1 MKTTHAAFKNSILP
15 KSVKG
20 GEEIDVLVSPI
31 GTFPHPNGEQLCT
44 REAFDALVEKWRAD
58 GEPEIL
64 VDFDHASETGGA
76 TEAAAWATALRS
88 DEDGL
93 HATFRMTDKGA
104 EALSATRYRY
114 LSPAWYVD
122 EEGHPTELSTIAL
135 TNRPNLPVPR
145 LLNRKPADQAS
156 AQNADEPIRVR
167 IAARGEDTSTDP
179 ASAEPDST
187 PAEGQPETN
196 EKIQMDKLREM
207 LGLAAEA
214 TDEEVL
220 AAVDA
225 LRSERDALRSEK
237 EQMEAAAKEAAL
249 DAEAETFVAEQGD
262 KVADKEA
269 CKNAYKRDPEGTRAL
284 FNAIR
289 IPAPAPV
296 DGTPARVVNV
306 NAAKTPETTDLLANC
321 KNGKERE
328 AWALRHAADTAL

>member
-1 MKTTHAAFKNSILP
+1 
-15 KSVKG
+15 V
-20 GEEIDVLVSPI
+20 
-31 GTFPHPNGEQLCT
+31 
-44 REAFDALVEKWRAD
+44 
-58 GEPEIL
+58 
-64 VDFDHASETGGA
+64 
-76 TEAAAWATALRS
+76 AAAWATALRS

-145 LLNRKPADQAS
+145 LLNRKPDAEPAP
-156 AQNADEPIRVR
+156 AQNAE
-167 IAARGEDTSTDP
+167 AGEANLPDP
-179 ASAEPDST
+179 AGAGEGNPPEEGNTTEPQKND
-187 PAEGQPETN
+187 
-196 EKIQMDKLREM
+196 MDKLREM

-225 LRSERDALRSEK
+225 LRAERDQLRSEK

-249 DAEAETFVAEQGD
+249 DAEAEEFVEEKKEFVAD
-262 KVADKEA
+262 RDA

-289 IPAPAPV
+289 LPAKPAESV
-296 DGTPARVVNV
+296 DGKPARVVDV
-306 NAAKTPETTDLLANC
+306 NAAKKPADADLLANC
-321 KNGKERE
+321 KSGRERME
-328 AWALRHAADTAL
+328 WALAHAADKVD

>member
-1 MKTTHAAFKNSILP
+1 MKTTRAAFKNSILP

-20 GEEIDVLVSPI
+20 GEEIEVLVSPL
-31 GTFPHPNGEQLCT
+31 GTFPHPDGEQLCT
-44 REAFDALVEKWRAD
+44 REAFDALVEKWRED

-88 DEDGL
+88 EEDGL

-145 LLNRKPADQAS
+145 LLNRKPDADPAP
-156 AQNADEPIRVR
+156 AQNAEAGEAHLPNPAGAGEGNPPEEGNTTEPQKN
-167 IAARGEDTSTDP
+167 D
-179 ASAEPDST
+179 
-187 PAEGQPETN
+187 
-196 EKIQMDKLREM
+196 MDKLREM

-225 LRSERDALRSEK
+225 LRAERDQLRSEK

-249 DAEAETFVAEQGD
+249 DAEADKFVEEQGD
-262 KVADKEA
+262 KIADKDA

-289 IPAPAPV
+289 IPAKPAEPT
-296 DGTPARVVNV
+296 DAKPARVVDV
-306 NAAKTPETTDLLANC
+306 NAAKKPADADLLANC
-321 KNGKERE
+321 KTGAERI
-328 AWALRHAADTAL
+328 AWALRNAPAK

>member
-1 MKTTHAAFKNSILP
+1 MKTTRAAFKNSLLP

-31 GTFPHPNGEQLCT
+31 GTFPHPDGEQLCT
-44 REAFDALVEKWRAD
+44 REAFDALVAKWEAD
-58 GEPEIL
+58 GKPEIL

-145 LLNRKPADQAS
+145 LLNRKPDADPAP
-156 AQNADEPIRVR
+156 AQNAETGEPITAPQV
-167 IAARGEDTSTDP
+167 AD
-179 ASAEPDST
+179 AEST
-187 PAEGQPETN
+187 PEEGIN
-196 EKIQMDKLREM
+196 EKEKINMDKLREM

-225 LRSERDALRSEK
+225 LRAERDQLRSEK

-249 DAEAETFVAEQGD
+249 DAEAEEFVEEKKEFVAD
-262 KVADKEA
+262 RDA

-284 FNAIR
+284 FNALAA
-289 IPAPAPV
+289 PKPAPV
-296 DGTPARVVNV
+296 DGKPARVVDV
-306 NAAKTPETTDLLANC
+306 NAAQKPADADILANC
-321 KNGKERE
+321 KTRADRI
-328 AWALRHAADTAL
+328 AWAERHLA

>member
-1 MKTTHAAFKNSILP
+1 MKTTRAAFKNSLLP

-20 GEEIDVLVSPI
+20 GEEIEVLVSPL
-31 GTFPHPNGEQLCT
+31 GTFPHPDGEQLCT
-44 REAFDALVEKWRAD
+44 REAFDALVEKWRED

-114 LSPAWYVD
+114 LSPAWFVD

-145 LLNRKPADQAS
+145 LLNRKPDAADPAP
-156 AQNADEPIRVR
+156 AQNAEAGEAHLPEP
-167 IAARGEDTSTDP
+167 ANAGEGNPPEEGITTKNTDP
-179 ASAEPDST
+179 
-187 PAEGQPETN
+187 GM
-196 EKIQMDKLREM
+196 EKLKEM

-214 TDEEVL
+214 ADEEVY
-220 AAVDA
+220 AAVEA
-225 LRSERDALRSEK
+225 LRAERDQLKAEK
-237 EQMEAAAKEAAL
+237 AEAEAAAKEAAL
-249 DAEAETFVAEQGD
+249 DAEADKFVEEQGD
-262 KVADKEA
+262 KIADKDA

-289 IPAPAPV
+289 LPAKPADTAP
-296 DGTPARVVNV
+296 DAKPARVVDV
-306 NAAKTPETTDLLANC
+306 NAAQKPADADLLANC
-321 KNGKERE
+321 KSGAERM
-328 AWALRHAADTAL
+328 AWALKHASDAAL

>member
-1 MKTTHAAFKNSILP
+1 MKTTRAAFKNSILP
-15 KSVKG
+15 RSVKS
-20 GEEIDVLVSPI
+20 GEEIEVLVSPI
-31 GTFPHPNGEQLCT
+31 GTFPHPDGEQLCT

-145 LLNRKPADQAS
+145 LLNRKPDADPAP
-156 AQNADEPIRVR
+156 AQNAE
-167 IAARGEDTSTDP
+167 AGEAHLPDP

-187 PAEGQPETN
+187 PDEGITSNN
-196 EKIQMDKLREM
+196 ENPDMDKLKEL
-207 LGLAAEA
+207 LGLTAEA
-214 TDEEVL
+214 TEDEIL

-249 DAEAETFVAEQGD
+249 DAEAEAFVNEQGD
-262 KVADKEA
+262 KIADKDA

-289 IPAPAPV
+289 IPAKPAEPV
-296 DGTPARVVNV
+296 DGKPARVVDV
-306 NAAKTPETTDLLANC
+306 NAAQKPADSDLLANC
-321 KNGKERE
+321 KSGAERI
-328 AWALRHAADTAL
+328 AWAERHLG

>member
-1 MKTTHAAFKNSILP
+1 MKTTRAAFKNSILP

-20 GEEIDVLVSPI
+20 GEEIEVLVSPI
-31 GTFPHPNGEQLCT
+31 GTFPHPDGEQLCT

-145 LLNRKPADQAS
+145 LLNRRPDGPSCPPSVAT
-156 AQNADEPIRVR
+156 QNAE
-167 IAARGEDTSTDP
+167 AGESHLPDP
-179 ASAEPDST
+179 AGAGEGNPPEEGNTTEPQKND
-187 PAEGQPETN
+187 
-196 EKIQMDKLREM
+196 MDKLREM

-225 LRSERDALRSEK
+225 LRAERDQLRSEK

-249 DAEAETFVAEQGD
+249 DAEADKFVEEQGD
-262 KVADKEA
+262 KIADRDA

-289 IPAPAPV
+289 IPAKPAEPV
-296 DGTPARVVNV
+296 DGKTARVVDV
-306 NAAKTPETTDLLANC
+306 NAAKKPADSDLLANC
-321 KNGKERE
+321 KNGKERM
-328 AWALRHAADTAL
+328 AWALAHAADKVD

>member
-1 MKTTHAAFKNSILP
+1 MKTTRAAFKNSILP

-20 GEEIDVLVSPI
+20 GEEIEVLVSPL
-31 GTFPHPNGEQLCT
+31 GTFPHPDGEQLCT

-145 LLNRKPADQAS
+145 LLNRKPDAEPAP
-156 AQNADEPIRVR
+156 AQNAE
-167 IAARGEDTSTDP
+167 AGESISSPAGAGEGNPPEEGITTKNTDP
-179 ASAEPDST
+179 GMEHL
-187 PAEGQPETN
+187 
-196 EKIQMDKLREM
+196 KEM

-214 TDEEVL
+214 ADEEVY
-220 AAVDA
+220 AAVEA
-225 LRSERDALRSEK
+225 LRSERDALKAEK
-237 EQMEAAAKEAAL
+237 AEAEAAAKEAAL
-249 DAEAETFVAEQGD
+249 DAEAEAFVA
-262 KVADKEA
+262 
-269 CKNAYKRDPEGTRAL
+269 
-284 FNAIR
+284 
-289 IPAPAPV
+289 
-296 DGTPARVVNV
+296 
-306 NAAKTPETTDLLANC
+306 
-321 KNGKERE
+321 
-328 AWALRHAADTAL
+328 

>member
-1 MKTTHAAFKNSILP
+1 MKTTRAAFKNSILP

-20 GEEIDVLVSPI
+20 GEEIEVLVSPL
-31 GTFPHPNGEQLCT
+31 GTFPHPDGEQLCT
-44 REAFDALVEKWRAD
+44 REAFDALVAKWEAD
-58 GEPEIL
+58 GKPEIL
-64 VDFDHASETGGA
+64 VDFDHASEMGGP

-145 LLNRKPADQAS
+145 LLNRKPDADPAP
-156 AQNADEPIRVR
+156 AQNAEAGNAHLP
-167 IAARGEDTSTDP
+167 DP
-179 ASAEPDST
+179 AGAGEGNPPEEGNTTEPQKND
-187 PAEGQPETN
+187 
-196 EKIQMDKLREM
+196 MDKLREM

-225 LRSERDALRSEK
+225 LRAERDQLRSEK

-249 DAEAETFVAEQGD
+249 DAEADKFVEEQGD
-262 KVADKEA
+262 KIADKDA

-289 IPAPAPV
+289 IPAKPAEPV
-296 DGTPARVVNV
+296 DGKPARVVDV
-306 NAAKTPETTDLLANC
+306 NAAQKPAEASPAPAEDTAAEADKA
-321 KNGKERE
+321 KERP
-328 AWALRHAADTAL
+328 AAK

>member
-1 MKTTHAAFKNSILP
+1 MKTTRAAFKNSILP

-31 GTFPHPNGEQLCT
+31 GTFPHPDGEQLCT

-64 VDFDHASETGGA
+64 VDFDHASETGGP
-76 TEAAAWATALRS
+76 TEAAAWATNLTS

-145 LLNRKPADQAS
+145 LLNRKPDADPS
-156 AQNADEPIRVR
+156 TAQNAE
-167 IAARGEDTSTDP
+167 AGEAHLPDP
-179 ASAEPDST
+179 AGAGEGNPPEEGNTTEPQKND
-187 PAEGQPETN
+187 
-196 EKIQMDKLREM
+196 MDKLREM

-225 LRSERDALRSEK
+225 LRAERDQLRSEK

-249 DAEAETFVAEQGD
+249 DAEADKFVAEQGD
-262 KVADKEA
+262 KIADRDA

-289 IPAPAPV
+289 IPAKPAEPV
-296 DGTPARVVNV
+296 DGKPARVVDV
-306 NAAKTPETTDLLANC
+306 NAAKKPADADLLANC
-321 KNGKERE
+321 KNGKERM
-328 AWALRHAADTAL
+328 AWALKHASDAAL